1 MNWQS
6 INVWTVLLITF
17 CNVNT
22 MTCFDVNLDELAS
35 ANNRSLIRHKTKNK
49 PKDFLI
55 VDRLSDN
62 EQETRILWNDLAG
75 KETLMLGKQILANE
89 TDR

>member
-1 MNWQS
+1 MN
-6 INVWTVLLITF
+6 IYIALLITLLI
-17 CNVNT
+17 VNAN
-22 MTCFDVNLDELAS
+22 CYDDDDDSRSNHSIQHNLKQ
-35 ANNRSLIRHKTKNK
+35 HKNKSK

-62 EQETRILWNDLAG
+62 EQETRILWNNMAG
-75 KETLMLGKQILANE
+75 KETLMLGKQVLENE